1 MCICEVVQ
9 HLIRR
14 AATRTSDST
23 MLQPR
28 RLNASKPFI
37 LLICAVVLASSCSEQ
52 VKTPES
58 VGGQPPPSAA
68 QPDSA
73 TLAARLTQPPGE
85 TEQISQYIRCMLQ
98 DREGNLW
105 FGTTSDGVA
114 RFNGRSLEYFT
125 PANGF
130 SSNWVGSMAQ
140 AANGDIWFATGGGVS
155 RYDPSAAL
163 RTGGT
168 GFTNYT
174 TKDGLASDQVWS
186 VLEDRNGGM
195 WFGTEEG
202 VSRFNPSTALRTGS
216 RTFSSFPIPAADFSE
231 HPYYKYPKQIN
242 CIIED
247 KAGSIWFAS
256 NGGGVYRYDGSWLTN
271 LSEKDGLCNNFVQTI
286 MEDMSGNLWFGTR
299 NGGLCK
305 YDPLAVL
312 RAGGKILTPFGR
324 KDGVL
329 GDQIWVIYQDSGGII
344 WIGASAY
351 GLCSYNGKV
360 FTCYTEQDG
369 AGLKNVQSI
378 LEDAN
383 GQLWI
388 GTSSGVYRYTG
399 GKFSNWTKE
408 DALRGE

>member
-1 MCICEVVQ
+1 MPHALGLNPYKQ
-9 HLIRR
+9 FLF
-14 AATRTSDST
+14 ATCVG
-23 MLQPR
+23 
-28 RLNASKPFI
+28 
-37 LLICAVVLASSCSEQ
+37 LLLSSCTEQ
-52 VKTPES
+52 VKTPDHATS
-58 VGGQPPPSAA
+58 GSTVAV

-73 TLAARLTQPPGE
+73 TLAARLTQAPGE

-98 DREGNLW
+98 DREGNIW
-105 FGTTSDGVA
+105 FGTTSNGVA
-114 RFNGRSLEYFT
+114 RYNGRSLEYFT

-140 AANGDIWFATGGGVS
+140 ATNGDIWFATGGGVS
-155 RYDPSAAL
+155 RYDGSS
-163 RTGGT
+163 
-168 GFTNYT
+168 FINYT
-174 TKDGLASDQVWS
+174 IQDGLASDQVWS
-186 VLEDRNGGM
+186 VLEDRNGGL

-202 VSRFNPSTALRTGS
+202 VSRFDG
-216 RTFSSFPIPAADFSE
+216 RTFTLFPIPAADFSE

-247 KAGSIWFAS
+247 KEGNIWFAS
-256 NGGGVYRYDGSWLTN
+256 NGGGVYRYDGKALTN
-271 LSEKDGLCNNFVQTI
+271 LSEKDGLCNNFVQSI
-286 MEDMSGNLWFGTR
+286 MEDKSRNLWFGTR
-299 NGGLCK
+299 YGGLCT
-305 YDPLAVL
+305 YD
-312 RAGGKILTPFGR
+312 GKVFTPYGR

-329 GDQIWVIYQDSGGII
+329 GDQIWVIHQDSGGTI
-344 WIGASAY
+344 WIGASGY
-351 GLCSYNGKV
+351 GLCSYNGKA

-388 GTSSGVYRYTG
+388 GTSSGVYRYSG